1 VRAEGYD
8 AAGELVAADEVILNQ
23 TRGAFGV
30 EIAEPPRGFVGYG
43 TVRVRAEVTV
53 PEERRVERVELR
65 LNDTTFATLA
75 LPPWTAE
82 VEIPE
87 GDEVTYLSAV
97 ATLDD
102 GRQAEAVRFLNAP
115 QFLEEVDVRLVELYV
130 SVIDR
135 SNRPVLGLGQDD
147 FEVLERGVPQE
158 ITKFELVENLP
169 LSVGI
174 TIDTSGS
181 MVQALAEAQRAGQDF
196 LRSVMTPRD
205 RCFVIGFAQSPELLM
220 APTDDTEACLFG
232 LAELRAVG
240 STSLHDAV
248 VTSLYYFRG
257 MKGQRALV
265 LLSDGDDTSSNID
278 FQAALEY
285 ARHSGVAI
293 YSVGL
298 GVSALELGVRSKL
311 GRLAEETGG
320 RVFYISHAAGREVI
334 AAAEAAHAMEFIRA
348 TPEGLNTLIGENG
361 LRLSGGQRQRLA
373 IARALLKNTPV
384 LILDEATSALDTET
398 ERAIQ
403 QSLAELSEGRTTLVI
418 AHRLAT
424 IINANRILVV
434 DDGRIV
440 EQGSHAELLA
450 RKDGHYRRLH
460 AAQAGHQAGA
470 SKGHF
475 IVAGSL
481 S

>member
-1 VRAEGYD
+1 VPPETEVVLGLWRAEALVTGERIVKVSFLVDGKTQLTRSRRPFSAELRLSQFPVQQVVRAEGYD

-115 QFLEEVDVRLVELYV
+115 QFLEEVEVRLVELYV

-196 LRSVMTPRD
+196 LSSVMTPRD

-265 LLSDGDDTSSNID
+265 LLSDGDDTSSNIA
-278 FQAALEY
+278 FPAALEY
-285 ARHSGVAI
+285 ARRSGVAI
-293 YSVGL
+293 YPVGL
-298 GVSALELGVRSKL
+298 GVSALGFNVRSKL
-311 GRLAEETGG
+311 SQLAEETGG
-320 RVFYISHAAGREVI
+320 RVFFIGKAEELAGVYDDIEQELRSRYLLAYNAKPPPPEAAEEEFREVEI
-334 AAAEAAHAMEFIRA
+334 EVGRR
-348 TPEGLNTLIGENG
+348 G
-361 LRLSGGQRQRLA
+361 LR
-373 IARALLKNTPV
+373 ARTV
-384 LILDEATSALDTET
+384 
-398 ERAIQ
+398 RGYYQ
-403 QSLAELSEGRTTLVI
+403 
-418 AHRLAT
+418 
-424 IINANRILVV
+424 
-434 DDGRIV
+434 
-440 EQGSHAELLA
+440 
-450 RKDGHYRRLH
+450 
-460 AAQAGHQAGA
+460 
-470 SKGHF
+470 
-475 IVAGSL
+475 
-481 S
+481 